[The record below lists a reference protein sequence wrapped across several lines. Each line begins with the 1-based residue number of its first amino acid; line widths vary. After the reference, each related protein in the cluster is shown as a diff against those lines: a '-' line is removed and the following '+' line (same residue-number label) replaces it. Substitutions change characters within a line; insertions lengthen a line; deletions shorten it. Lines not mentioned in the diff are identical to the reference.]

1 MIDILNLNNCVES
14 SLSYGGHGG
23 DKLGIIY
30 NNEKWFIKYPKSTKS
45 LENVT
50 LSYSTTPLSEYLGS
64 MIYQKIGLL
73 THEVKLGI
81 INNILVVICKDF
93 LANNEMILDYNSM
106 KNSHNDEI
114 EKYILSTSSL
124 NNSNN
129 DLEQIMVYMDKNKY
143 FKELPDLKKHFW
155 QMFIIDALINNNDR
169 NESNWGIIINKD
181 TREIR
186 IAPVYDNG
194 ASFYNKSDDN
204 KFKNILEDDFKIKQ
218 VFFDSAVSIFE
229 IDGKKINPLKYI
241 MSLENEDCNEALKT
255 IIPKIDLNEIENI
268 FKELPNQYED
278 IKIISDISKDFYLQ
292 MLKYRYEKV
301 LLPAYN
307 NLIK

>member
-1 MIDILNLNNCVES
+1 MIDILNLNNYVKS
-14 SLSYGGHGG
+14 RISYGGHGG

-30 NNEKWFIKYPKSTKS
+30 NNENWFIKYPKSTKS
-45 LENVT
+45 LENVI

-64 MIYQKIGLL
+64 MIYQKIGIL

-81 INNILVVICKDF
+81 INDKLVAICKDF

-106 KNSHNDEI
+106 KNAHDDEI

-129 DLEQIMVYMDKNKY
+129 DLEQIMVYMDKNEY

-155 QMFIIDALINNNDR
+155 KMFIIDALINNNDR

-181 TREIR
+181 TKEVR

-255 IIPKIDLNEIENI
+255 IVPKIDLNEIENI
-268 FKELPNQYED
+268 FKELPNQYEG